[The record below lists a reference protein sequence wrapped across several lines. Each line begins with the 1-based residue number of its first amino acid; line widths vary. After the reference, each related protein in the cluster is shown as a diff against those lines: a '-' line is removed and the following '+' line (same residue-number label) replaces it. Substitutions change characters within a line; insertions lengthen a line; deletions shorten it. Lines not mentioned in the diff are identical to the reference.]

1 MSKLLNM
8 SIVDQLIANPGVY
21 LGVGGDPTGERG
33 HSQGQAARIVV
44 TPLPAGA
51 GVTVDYES
59 FDATNPERV
68 RPHIEHVIIGR
79 LQGGGAILVSG
90 HAHADTVA
98 VLRETS
104 SGEFRTGDE
113 PAAFPMAIS
122 ISVPEPG
129 RLVYVWSYAPP
140 GQEPEARDRAEVSR
154 QQ

>member
-1 MSKLLNM
+1 VTTLPNM

-21 LGVGGDPTGERG
+21 LGVGWDPSGERG
-33 HSQGQAARIVV
+33 QSQGQAARIVV

-59 FDATNPERV
+59 FDVTNPERV

-79 LQGGGAILVSG
+79 LHGGGAILVSG

-104 SGEFRTGDE
+104 PGEFNMGNE

-129 RLVYVWSYAPP
+129 RLVYVWSYGAP
-140 GQEPEARDRAEVSR
+140 GQEPEPRDRAEVSR
-154 QQ
+154 Q